1 MTDGPIRVL
10 MLVENDVLIDTRVQK
25 EAFALAR
32 AGLDVTLLGVTPGPV
47 RLDER
52 LGPCRLVR
60 VPVGTAA
67 VDRAEARRV
76 RFRTLTAR
84 TAPRPEHVAQL
95 RAAMAERRRQ
105 LAAASREAAAARPDG
120 AAGAVA
126 YKAGVASR
134 WVRRELLRVRGRAL
148 TVRHRSRRRLYDTQQ
163 KVWRELDR
171 RHAASTDR
179 AAWRRDLPEVHDFE
193 RAIAPVVD
201 ELAPDVLHAHD
212 VRTTV
217 IAARAA
223 DRARAQGRALPW
235 VYDAHEYVAGLSLYG
250 PRTPRVVAAWTTLEA
265 EFVRSADRLVTVSPE
280 IASELQQRY
289 TLPRLPA
296 VVLNIPRDA
305 EAGTRSGPQ
314 LRELLGLGPDVPL
327 LVYSGKVTAARGVQ
341 TAVEA
346 LVSLPEVHLAV
357 VAVPN
362 ARDHRVTAL
371 AKLAARHGVTD
382 RLHLLDPVPPSQ
394 VVGLLSSATAG
405 LIPLLHFGSH
415 EMALTNKLFEY
426 LHARI
431 PVLVSDCR
439 AQARFVRDAGVGEV
453 FTAEDAGS
461 LAQAATAVLTD
472 RASYVASITDDL
484 LAEYSWARQEEH
496 LRDLYRDL
504 LGAAALRAEDDLVP
518 LPDGAMVPTAGT
530 A

>member
-1 MTDGPIRVL
+1 MTAGPTRVL
-10 MLVENDVLIDTRVQK
+10 MLVENDVVIDTRVQK
-25 EAFALAR
+25 EALALAC
-32 AGLDVTLLGVTPGPV
+32 AGLDVTLLGVAPGHE
-47 RLDER
+47 RLDEQ

-67 VDRAEARRV
+67 ADRAGARRA
-76 RFRTLTAR
+76 RLRALTAR
-84 TAPRPEHVAQL
+84 SAPRPEHVAEL

-105 LAAASREAAAARPDG
+105 LAAASREAASHRPEG
-120 AAGAVA
+120 PAGAVV
-126 YKAGVASR
+126 YKAGVAGR

-148 TVRHRSRRRLYDTQQ
+148 TVQHRSRRRLHDVQQ

-179 AAWRRDLPEVHDFE
+179 AAWRRDLPEVHDFV
-193 RAIAPVVD
+193 RAVAPVVD

-212 VRTTV
+212 VRTTIV
-217 IAARAA
+217 AAHAVE
-223 DRARAQGRALPW
+223 RARAQGRELPW

-265 EFVRSADRLVTVSPE
+265 EFVRSADRVITVSPE
-280 IASELQQRY
+280 IAVELQQRY
-289 TLPRLPA
+289 TLPRRPA

-305 EAGTRSGPQ
+305 EAGAGSGPR
-314 LRELLGLGPDVPL
+314 LRDMIGLAEDIPL

-346 LVSLPEVHLAV
+346 LVSMPDTHLAV

-371 AKLAARHGVTD
+371 AKLAARRGVTD
-382 RLHLLDPVPPSQ
+382 RLHLVDPVPPSQ

-453 FTAEDAGS
+453 FTAEDADS
-461 LAQAATAVLTD
+461 LAQAATAVVKD
-472 RASYVASITDDL
+472 RAAYVASITDDL

-504 LGAAALRAEDDLVP
+504 LGAPALRAEDDLAP